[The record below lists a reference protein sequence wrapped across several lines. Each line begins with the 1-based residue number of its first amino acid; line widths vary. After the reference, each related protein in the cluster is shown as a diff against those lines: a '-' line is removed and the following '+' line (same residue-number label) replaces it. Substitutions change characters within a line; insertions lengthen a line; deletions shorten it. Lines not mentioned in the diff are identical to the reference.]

1 MREASP
7 AEETSEDEYEVNS
20 DQSSTK
26 EEQNSSQLHMINPE
40 EQNGPEKVSKMK
52 DDKPQCRLAMSDCD
66 SDADAMEQELLEIDS
81 QLKQESTDFLFA
93 SEE

>member
-1 MREASP
+1 
-7 AEETSEDEYEVNS
+7 
-20 DQSSTK
+20 
-26 EEQNSSQLHMINPE
+26 
-40 EQNGPEKVSKMK
+40 
-52 DDKPQCRLAMSDCD
+52 MSDCD